1 MPSNLTRERNP
12 HETPTVTKNALWTA
26 FKYLLAFGVLFLVV
40 YWNWE
45 SSDGKGGLREV
56 WHRPIHGTYLLL
68 AFVLHVAGLTATLL
82 RWYLLVR
89 AVDLPFTIFGALK
102 FGTLGLVC
110 NAFLPG
116 AVGGDLVRATAIARG
131 QSRQTIAV
139 ATVIM
144 DRAMSLW
151 GLIFVVAVVGSACW
165 LFDLL
170 DSAALSPAEVIILTA
185 DIIVAASGLAWCA
198 MGWFPINRAARVA
211 ERLSRVPR
219 IGGSLSQLWQ
229 AVWLYRGRPASIF
242 WALVLTTFSNVC
254 DILTFYCYAMTL
266 WDGAAANPLPGLS
279 EHFLIVPMGLVV
291 SGVPLFPGGAGI
303 GEAGY
308 GGLYELFGS
317 APANGILG
325 SLLFRVSGW
334 VIGIVG
340 YLLCLVLDTSD
351 KPPGST
357 SGSA

>member
-1 MPSNLTRERNP
+1 MTKSAFW
-12 HETPTVTKNALWTA
+12 TV

-56 WHRPIHGTYLLL
+56 WHRPIDWTYLLL
-68 AFVLHVAGLTATLL
+68 AFVLHVAGLTATLM
-82 RWYLLVR
+82 RWHLLVR
-89 AVDLPFTIFGALK
+89 ALELPFTIFKALK
-102 FGTLGLVC
+102 FGTLGLLC

-131 QSRQTIAV
+131 QSQQTLAV

-151 GLIFVVAVVGSACW
+151 GLIFVVGVVGSACW
-165 LFDLL
+165 LFNLL
-170 DSAALSPAEVIILTA
+170 DSAALGPAEVIILTA
-185 DIIVAASGLAWCA
+185 DIILGASVGVWFA
-198 MGWFPINRAARVA
+198 MGFYPDEKAARLV
-211 ERLSRVPR
+211 ERLGGVPR
-219 IGGSLSQLWQ
+219 IGGSLAQLWQ
-229 AVWLYRGRPASIF
+229 ALWLYRRRPASIL
-242 WALVLTTFSNVC
+242 WAVVLTTFSNVC
-254 DILTFYCYAMTL
+254 DILTFYCYALTL
-266 WDGAAANPLPGLS
+266 WDCVPTNPLPGLS
-279 EHFLIVPMGLVV
+279 EHFLIVPIGLVV

-334 VIGIVG
+334 IVGIVG
-340 YLLCLVLDTSD
+340 YLLCLVLDTSV
-351 KPPGST
+351 KPD
-357 SGSA
+357 